1 MTLPS
6 AMVNYCQ
13 DVLAARVVDLLVNR
27 EGLSPTEA
35 LRGFMSSETYELLL
49 DPESYLHLESAEYVL
64 DMMKAEQSGD
74 IERWL
79 EV

>member
-1 MTLPS
+1 MTLPN

-13 DVLAARVVDLLVNR
+13 DVLAARVVDLLVSR
-27 EGLSPTEA
+27 EGLPPTEA
-35 LRGFMSSETYELLL
+35 LRGLMSTETYELLL
-49 DPESYLHLESAEYVL
+49 DPKSYLHLESAEYVL
-64 DMMKAEQSGD
+64 DMVKAEQSGD